1 MGLCGD
7 FIISFAAFSLNL
19 LFRYVLKVVIV
30 VVVFLQFLYIK
41 VTVDG
46 EVSWTNLH
54 QASLIYINNIT
65 KVITSRGLF
74 DSLLHTKW
82 V

>member
-7 FIISFAAFSLNL
+7 FIISFATFSLNL

-30 VVVFLQFLYIK
+30 VVVSLQFLYIK
-41 VTVDG
+41 ATVDG

-54 QASLIYINNIT
+54 QASLIYINNI

>member
-7 FIISFAAFSLNL
+7 FIISFVAFSLNL

-30 VVVFLQFLYIK
+30 VVVSLQFLYIK
-41 VTVDG
+41 ATVDG

-54 QASLIYINNIT
+54 QASLIYINNT
-65 KVITSRGLF
+65 K
-74 DSLLHTKW
+74 
-82 V
+82 

>member
-54 QASLIYINNIT
+54 QASLIYINNTT
-65 KVITSRGLF
+65 KVITFRGLF

>member
-7 FIISFAAFSLNL
+7 FIISFATFSLNL

-30 VVVFLQFLYIK
+30 VVVSLQFLYIK

-54 QASLIYINNIT
+54 QASLIYINNTT

-74 DSLLHTKW
+74 DSLLHAKW